1 MNIILRKLQDT
12 DKATYFAL
20 AKKTWVNKKPYGL
33 DWIVSYA
40 HGELCNSQDIM
51 PIS

>member
-20 AKKTWVNKKPYGL
+20 AKETWVNKKALWSRL
-33 DWIVSYA
+33 DCI
-40 HGELCNSQDIM
+40 LCARRIM
-51 PIS
+51 